1 MRSGRISTAPTSIAG
16 QRHAHFRASSKS
28 VIICETLGSIGL
40 LIPRTLLPAAI
51 GLSILMLGAIR
62 THVHN
67 GDPFADSLE
76 ALHLLILLVSIIVI
90 RLYQSKVVVSENSAQ
105 ATAAN

>member
-1 MRSGRISTAPTSIAG
+1 
-16 QRHAHFRASSKS
+16 
-28 VIICETLGSIGL
+28 
-40 LIPRTLLPAAI
+40 
-51 GLSILMLGAIR
+51 MLGAIR